1 MTLHNIRVII
11 HLSINPTDHGIFVKE
26 ILIMKKII
34 AIALAAMMALSLFA
48 GCSSNQAADNTD
60 YSTMTMDEL
69 KPLLKTINSGKL
81 TMVTSPDFAPYEFYS
96 LDEAGNPTL
105 AGFDIALGHYIAD
118 FLGLELEIIPMD
130 FDGTIS
136 ELAAGKADIGMAGY
150 SPDPDRENAM
160 DFSDVYYTGGQSF
173 VCHVDN
179 AANFTALT
187 DANKADYQIGAQ
199 IGSIQADLAKEN
211 TPDADIVELSKVTDI
226 IAEVIGGKLDG
237 AFIETVVAETYAK
250 NFPDLCVV
258 LPVPYEAE
266 GSVVGVKDGNAAL
279 LAAVNL
285 AIEAALADG
294 SMSQFVADANAAAS
308 GNTFEGLLTE
318 DGEVPTEG

>member
-1 MTLHNIRVII
+1 
-11 HLSINPTDHGIFVKE
+11 
-26 ILIMKKII
+26 MKKFI
-34 AIALAAMMALSLFA
+34 AVALTALLVLSMFA
-48 GCSSNQAADNTD
+48 GCGSKQAEDNAD
-60 YSTMTMDEL
+60 YSTMTIEEL

-96 LDEAGNPTL
+96 LDDAGTPTL
-105 AGFDIALGHYIAD
+105 AGFDIALGYYIAD

-160 DFSDVYYTGGQSF
+160 DFSAVYYTGGQSF
-173 VCHVDN
+173 VCHKDN
-179 AANFTALT
+179 AANFTALS
-187 DANKADYQIGAQ
+187 DANKAENQIGAQ
-199 IGSIQADLAKEN
+199 IGSIQADLAKEH

-250 NFPDLCVV
+250 NYPDLCVV
-258 LPVPYEAE
+258 LPVPYDAE
-266 GSVVGVKDGNAAL
+266 GSVVGVKNGNAAL

-308 GNTFEGLLTE
+308 GNTFEGLLT
-318 DGEVPTEG
+318 DSGEVPNEG

>member
-1 MTLHNIRVII
+1 
-11 HLSINPTDHGIFVKE
+11 
-26 ILIMKKII
+26 MKRII
-34 AIALAAMMALSLFA
+34 ALLLAIAMLGCLFA
-48 GCSSNQAADNTD
+48 GCGASQEADNTD
-60 YSTMTMDEL
+60 YSTMTIEEL
-69 KPLLKTINSGKL
+69 KPLLKTVTDGKL

-96 LDEAGNPTL
+96 LDEEGNPTL
-105 AGFDIALGHYIAD
+105 AGFDIALGQYIAD
-118 FLGLELEIIPMD
+118 FLGLELEIITMD

-160 DFSDVYYTGGQSF
+160 SFSDVYYTGGQSF
-173 VCHVDN
+173 VCHADN
-179 AANFTALT
+179 ASMFAALS
-187 DANKADYQIGAQ
+187 DANKAEYQIGAQ
-199 IGSIQADLAKEN
+199 IGSIQAGLAKEH

-226 IAEVIGGKLDG
+226 IAEVLAGKLDG

-250 NFPDLCVV
+250 NYPELCVA
-258 LPVPYEAE
+258 LAVPYEAE
-266 GSVVGVKDGNAAL
+266 GSVVGVNKNNAVL

-285 AIEAALADG
+285 AVKAALEDG

-318 DGEVPTEG
+318 EGEVPTEAAE